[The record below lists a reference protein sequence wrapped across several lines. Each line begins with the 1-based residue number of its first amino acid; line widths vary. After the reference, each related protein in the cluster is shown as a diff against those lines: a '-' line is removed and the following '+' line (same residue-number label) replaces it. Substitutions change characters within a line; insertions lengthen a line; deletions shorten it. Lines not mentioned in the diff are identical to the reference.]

1 MNRAPFLRRPWRATL
16 IRSPGTFTSPAK
28 ARAGPNSKRFGGRR
42 ISWYGPTPTR
52 QRASPMP
59 NAKLI
64 AALAAAGL
72 SLAGCHKQPQAQDQN
87 MSLESG
93 VPSNEVLANADIET
107 LPADESSA
115 TCSDPAP

>member
-1 MNRAPFLRRPWRATL
+1 
-16 IRSPGTFTSPAK
+16 
-28 ARAGPNSKRFGGRR
+28 
-42 ISWYGPTPTR
+42 
-52 QRASPMP
+52 MP

-64 AALAAAGL
+64 AALAAAAL

-87 MSLESG
+87 MSLDSG

-115 TCSDPAP
+115 TPSNQLQNGFDNPDVNDVGNASNSE